1 MPARAALSSGWMR
14 EIPAEVTAGPLSHG
28 VAGPP
33 RLVEAAAFHGATT
46 CSAALA
52 VSVGTNHSACSRR
65 KKRFDFSER
74 RHVIGD
80 R

>member
-33 RLVEAAAFHGATT
+33 RLVEAVAFHGATT
-46 CSAALA
+46 
-52 VSVGTNHSACSRR
+52 
-65 KKRFDFSER
+65 
-74 RHVIGD
+74 
-80 R
+80 